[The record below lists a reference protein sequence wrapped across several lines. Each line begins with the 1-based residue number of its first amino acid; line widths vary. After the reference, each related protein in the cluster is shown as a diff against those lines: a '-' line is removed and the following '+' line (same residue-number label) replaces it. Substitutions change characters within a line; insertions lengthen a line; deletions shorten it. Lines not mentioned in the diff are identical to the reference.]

1 MGEHWTT
8 TCLKGFRV
16 GVWLCGGVYD
26 TFRNMAA
33 PSFDWLAASI
43 DSFLLFLF
51 FFQLARAPSACS
63 AVGRG
68 GARRAPESAVS

>member
-51 FFQLARAPSACS
+51 FFNLRALHPRVP